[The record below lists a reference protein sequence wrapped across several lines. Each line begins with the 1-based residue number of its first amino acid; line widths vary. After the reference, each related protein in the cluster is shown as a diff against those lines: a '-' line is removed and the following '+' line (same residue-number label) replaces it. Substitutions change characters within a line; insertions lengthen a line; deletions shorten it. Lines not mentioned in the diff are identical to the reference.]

1 MSKEETTG
9 FTNMLKDLSITKEQ
23 LNTITHTGVTIEFES
38 DFYYKN
44 KSNIHGYGVFALKNI
59 NKGDIIGVGSID
71 NKYKTTLGRF
81 TNHSDL
87 NNAMFYYLK
96 NNDVVMLA
104 VKNIR
109 KDTEIL
115 INYRDHVLNK
125 IYLNEN

>member
-104 VKNIR
+104 IKNIS